1 MILKAILLQVE
12 RVYVCVYVYIS
23 YMIQL
28 VEMIDIVTIHS
39 LLGGNYLSI
48 EKKFYQRL
56 SDYKRNTYEW
66 QKF

>member
-1 MILKAILLQVE
+1 MILKAVLLQVE

-28 VEMIDIVTIHS
+28 VEMIDTVTIHS

-48 EKKFYQRL
+48 EKKFL
-56 SDYKRNTYEW
+56 LEA
-66 QKF
+66 F